1 MLKKIKKLLH
11 IFKKNTTVS
20 VLLWYL
26 KKRPLPPPQVVKQK
40 ALKTYA
46 KKHGMNIF
54 IETGTYFGD
63 TTWAMRKF
71 FKKLY
76 SIELSEELF
85 KKAEKRFEK
94 FDNIEILHGDSSE
107 VLSKVLPQVKEP
119 TLFWLDGHYSG
130 GVTAKGDKECP
141 ILEELDAILSSN
153 FEHII
158 LIDDAR
164 LFNGTSDYPKLK
176 ELEKHILS
184 RYENSVITVKD
195 DIIRVELNK

>member
-1 MLKKIKKLLH
+1 MLKKIKKLHH
-11 IFKKNTTVS
+11 IFKKHTT
-20 VLLWYL
+20 VLLWYF
-26 KKRPLPPPQVVKQK
+26 KKKPAPPPQVVKQK
-40 ALKTYA
+40 ALKNYA
-46 KKHGMNIF
+46 KKHRVNIF
-54 IETGTYFGD
+54 IETGTYYGD

-94 FDNIEILHGDSSE
+94 FENIEILHGDSRE
-107 VLSKVLPQVKEP
+107 VLSKVLPQIKEP
-119 TLFWLDGHYSG
+119 ALFWLDGHYSG

-141 ILEELDAILSSN
+141 ILEELDAIFSSN

-164 LFNGTSDYPKLK
+164 CFIGQNDYPTIS
-176 ELEKHILS
+176 ELRKFVFNRKSNLFFE
-184 RYENSVITVKD
+184 VKD
-195 DIIRVELNK
+195 DIIRIRL